1 MADKKLLDMNYP
13 YIRLKYSW
21 DLMFSIEDFINC
33 IKSHKTELRSP
44 RNIGLMNFMKDF
56 YGNKEFNPAGVLKDY
71 IYLEAN
77 SFFEY
82 AKLLKSKGDKNMPDL
97 PNYLEELKNFRN
109 VMVGHR
115 DKKELINFPQ
125 GWIEL
130 QEKTAK
136 LIPIRQLLK
145 DVDTYYQEVMKRHS
159 ANSLAEN
166 KEKKVKIEIKNYSLL
181 SSYSSESLHSS
192 QIPSSEVV

>member
-1 MADKKLLDMNYP
+1 MLDKKYP

-21 DLMFSIEDFINC
+21 DLIFSIEDFINC
-33 IKSHKTELRSP
+33 INLHKIELKSP
-44 RNIGLMNFMKDF
+44 RNIGLMNFMRDF
-56 YGNKEFNPAGVLKDY
+56 YGNKDFNPGGILKDY

-82 AKLLKSKGDKNMPDL
+82 AKKLKSNGDKNMPDL
-97 PNYLEELKNFRN
+97 PDYLKELDYFRN

-115 DKKELINFPQ
+115 DKKEEINFPQ

-136 LIPIRQLLK
+136 LIPIKQLIK
-145 DVDTYYQEVMKRHS
+145 DIDKYYQEVIKRY
-159 ANSLAEN
+159 
-166 KEKKVKIEIKNYSLL
+166 K
-181 SSYSSESLHSS
+181 ESLRKNN
-192 QIPSSEVV
+192 